1 MPLSSGAVQTAN
13 NGGHRDPS
21 GAIFLNNPL
30 VVQRYAHTAILTA
43 TQFGKAVTNAYY
55 GQEPKYSYYE
65 GCSNGGRG
73 ALNAAAKYGDE
84 FDGVIAGAPTRNL
97 TGQIEQWTRASAL
110 TLPSVAKLTA
120 INAAA
125 VAKCD
130 ALDGA
135 TDGIVSNWQACK
147 FDPTARCSC
156 CRGVSLRAR
165 LRQ

>member
-1 MPLSSGAVQTAN
+1 MDSMEAHSVGGSTDVALSSGAVQTAN

-55 GQEPKYSYYE
+55 GQGPKYSYYE

-84 FDGVIAGAPTRNL
+84 YDGVIAGAPTRNL
-97 TGQIEQWTRASAL
+97 TGQIEQWTRATAL
-110 TLPSVAKLTA
+110 TLPSAA
-120 INAAA
+120 I
-125 VAKCD
+125 
-130 ALDGA
+130 DG
-135 TDGIVSNWQACK
+135 DQ
-147 FDPTARCSC
+147 RR
-156 CRGVSLRAR
+156 RGS
-165 LRQ
+165 